1 MRLKFLY
8 CRPYLVFSTLSIGT
22 LIKLFFIVLIQPL
35 EKLSYSM
42 MYLINLVFRS
52 LY

>member
-8 CRPYLVFSTLSIGT
+8 CRPYLVFSALSISA
-22 LIKLFFIVLIQPL
+22 LIKLFFIILVQSL

-42 MYLINLVFRS
+42 MYLINLIFRS